1 MIPGVSSTSAIAAL
15 AVTVL
20 AVTVPAAA
28 TTTSAPTTT
37 APPTTTTPPV
47 PARFVAPDGTFAITL
62 PGVPAAT
69 ADADAGSDAFTIGVG
84 EDLVA
89 VTRYPLDAFDG
100 DPAATTST
108 RVDGLLD
115 ASGTVVE
122 ELARVDTTLWSY
134 PATYFIDELALD
146 TGPTATL
153 YGVAVG

>member
-100 DPAATTST
+100 DTAATTGCSTPRAPWSRNWPGST
-108 RVDGLLD
+108 RRCGRTRRRT
-115 ASGTVVE
+115 SSTNWPSTP
-122 ELARVDTTLWSY
+122 ARR
-134 PATYFIDELALD
+134 PRC
-146 TGPTATL
+146 TAW
-153 YGVAVG
+153 